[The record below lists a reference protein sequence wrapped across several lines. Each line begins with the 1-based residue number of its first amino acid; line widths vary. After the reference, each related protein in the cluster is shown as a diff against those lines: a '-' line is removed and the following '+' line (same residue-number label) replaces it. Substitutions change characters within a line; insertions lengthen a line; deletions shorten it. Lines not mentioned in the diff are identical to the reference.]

1 MSVISIR
8 WEDWPYVEV
17 LAQQLWNV
25 STKSYRLQLRSGE
38 FLTSLEDFAISENAG
53 MDILTG

>member
-25 STKSYRLQLRSGE
+25 STNSYRLQLRSGE

>member
-1 MSVISIR
+1 MSVRSTR

-17 LAQQLWNV
+17 LAQQLGNV
-25 STKSYRLQLRSGE
+25 STNSYRSQLSSGGI
-38 FLTSLEDFAISENAG
+38 LTSFEDFAISENAG

>member
-25 STKSYRLQLRSGE
+25 STNSYRLQLRSGE

-53 MDILTG
+53 IDILTG